1 MFVSAGA
8 PHIPYA
14 RFRAALEAADLA
26 FIVRHAERLSFGLA
40 DAVEVCL
47 LIYRKAPERLQDARL
62 RWIRRYAAEVDGQ
75 QWEDYRLIVDAFD
88 AMPGDPELALGR
100 LLSLCSVRGLGR

>member
-1 MFVSAGA
+1 
-8 PHIPYA
+8 
-14 RFRAALEAADLA
+14 
-26 FIVRHAERLSFGLA
+26 
-40 DAVEVCL
+40 
-47 LIYRKAPERLQDARL
+47 L

-100 LLSLCSVRGLGR
+100 LLSLCSVRGVGR